1 MPSSQEHEGEVVSG
15 MFICHLCSGRLEW
28 PVVILLSLLSTSKFD
43 DDLID
48 LVETFGFM
56 LQRV

>member
-1 MPSSQEHEGEVVSG
+1 MGGGRGGEVVSG
-15 MFICHLCSGRLEW
+15 MFIRHLCSGRLEW
-28 PVVILLSLLSTSKFD
+28 PVVILLTLLSTSEFD

-56 LQRV
+56 LRRV